1 MRRSQKANT
10 HACSRKATYVQDV
23 QERTAELG
31 LHSTRHVC
39 AVWRPKETHTCSCRC
54 VWDTGGVKRWGTRG
68 PACMSTETCLWLS
81 HTHTHWKQHFPPSAT
96 PILLSHLVIH
106 LSLFPFSHLCPI
118 KHIHTCSFKHTPPP
132 PTSPLSPSAVRS
144 SMSWQKCI
152 HAARLRVPNNSLIL
166 LFLGEA
172 KAKKTRLKTH
182 VSEGLWS
189 LMQGRLQKGFK
200 KASGVPVVTVS
211 ESRTRHLRAK
221 SFIVERLGVEG
232 GGGRFIY

>member
-1 MRRSQKANT
+1 MFRSEQLSSVFTVPDMSVLCDGLRR
-10 HACSRKATYVQDV
+10 
-23 QERTAELG
+23 RTRVRVCVRHRWSETLG
-31 LHSTRHVC
+31 NP
-39 AVWRPKETHTCSCRC
+39 WTCMHEYRN
-54 VWDTGGVKRWGTRG
+54 
-68 PACMSTETCLWLS
+68 MSLTFS
-81 HTHTHWKQHFPPSAT
+81 HTHTLKATLPPQCNSHSLVT
-96 PILLSHLVIH
+96 LSHPSFSLP
-106 LSLFPFSHLCPI
+106 LFPLVPHQTHTHLHFQAHPPL
-118 KHIHTCSFKHTPPP
+118 PPP
-132 PTSPLSPSAVRS
+132 PPLSPSAVRS